1 VAEAGRCHAGDHGFS
16 RPDIDNDEVTQDEVD
31 VTGPRGYLAVRL
43 RDVILARW
51 SADVHAIGVHGSLAH
66 GDDTDGSDV
75 NLVVVTFRQT
85 GPRPAL
91 RKVDGILVDLTVIN
105 ADEGLRRA
113 RELTPRWPL
122 VADRYVTTKS
132 LSDPHGWFAAQ
143 RDAHLG
149 KLAETRPA
157 EFSGLARRNWCVA
170 SAAHA
175 RAVRLAEWY
184 ETDAALVLI
193 AEARLHAAMVAGL
206 LSRTYFRNR
215 ADAVKRTGLAGADMT
230 ELGAVLK
237 QQAEELTA
245 RGRPVDGSLKDLFE

>member
-1 VAEAGRCHAGDHGFS
+1 MAENGG
-16 RPDIDNDEVTQDEVD
+16 VTQNEID
-31 VTGPRGYLAVRL
+31 VANPRGHLAVRL
-43 RDVILARW
+43 RDVIQRRW
-51 SADVHAIGVHGSLAH
+51 SADVQAIGVHGSLAH
-66 GDDTDGSDV
+66 GDDSDGSDV
-75 NLVVVTFRQT
+75 NMVVVTYRPNA

-91 RKVDGILVDLTVIN
+91 RRVDGILVDLTVIT
-105 ADEGLRRA
+105 AEEGLRRA

-122 VADRYVTTKS
+122 IADRYLIT
-132 LSDPHGWFAAQ
+132 LALYDPRGWFAAQ
-143 RDAHLG
+143 RDAHLA

-157 EFSGLARRNWCVA
+157 EFTGLARNNWAIA

-184 ETDAALVLI
+184 ETDTALVLI

-215 ADAVKRTGLAGADMT
+215 ADAVKRTGLAGTDMQ

-237 QQAEELTA
+237 SQAEELTA
-245 RGRPVDGSLKDLFE
+245 RGKPVDGPVSALFE

>member
-1 VAEAGRCHAGDHGFS
+1 MTDTDAVS
-16 RPDIDNDEVTQDEVD
+16 QDEYD
-31 VTGPRGYLAVRL
+31 LANPRWHLSVRL
-43 RDVILARW
+43 RDVILRRW
-51 SADVHAIGVHGSLAH
+51 SAEVRAIGVHGSLAH
-66 GDDTDGSDV
+66 GDDTDSSDL
-75 NLVVVTFRQT
+75 NLHVVTYRPGA
-85 GPRPAL
+85 GPHATL
-91 RKVDGILVDLTVIN
+91 RRVDGILVDLSVGT
-105 ADEGLRRA
+105 ADDGMRRA

-122 VADRYVTTKS
+122 EADRY
-132 LSDPHGWFAAQ
+132 LSSRDLFDPGGWFAGQ

-149 KLAETRPA
+149 KLAETRPG

-184 ETDAALVLI
+184 ETDAALVLL

-230 ELGAVLK
+230 ELSSVLK
-237 QQAEELTA
+237 SQADELTA
-245 RGRPVDGSLKDLFE
+245 RGRPVDGTLGAFFE